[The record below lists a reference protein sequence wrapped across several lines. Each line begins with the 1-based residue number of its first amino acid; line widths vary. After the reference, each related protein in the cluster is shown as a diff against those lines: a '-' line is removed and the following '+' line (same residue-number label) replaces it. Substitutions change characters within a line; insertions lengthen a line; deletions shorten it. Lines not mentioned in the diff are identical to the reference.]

1 MVSLAK
7 LLAALGGGVAFSIVS
22 VLAPFATA
30 QSQFNDIQGHWA
42 QNCLEELGNRRI
54 LNGYPDGSFR
64 PNASLTRAEF
74 ATVLEGAFSQLSPVR
89 SQTEEFRDTRNHWA
103 KRPIRFAFDRGF
115 LTGYPDG
122 SFQPNLPIPRVQ
134 ALASLAGG
142 LKYTPSQDV
151 TTTLSQAFTDAA
163 TIPDYAKPNIAAA
176 VERRI
181 AVNYPNVKTFNPN
194 RAATRGEVA
203 SFLCQAMVAQM
214 PVSAIESRYVATAP
228 IPEIRGVWLTNIDS
242 NVLFSTA
249 NLRNGM
255 NRLSRL
261 NFNTIYPTVWNWGYT
276 LYPSQVA
283 EDVIGR
289 SIDPEPGLQGRDML
303 QEAILEGKR
312 HNIRVIPWFEFGFMA
327 PSDSELAKRK
337 PQWLTQRFD
346 GTKTKMEG
354 THERVWMNPFH
365 PEVQQFILDLVV
377 EIASNYD
384 IDGIQFDDHMG
395 LPVEYGY
402 DDYTVALYKQEH
414 NGKAPPE
421 NKDDPEWV
429 RWRADKITAFMERVF
444 AAIKAANPDCIVAVS
459 PNPQTFAYTQYLQD
473 WQTWE
478 RKGLVEELLIQ
489 VYRDDLALFSQE
501 LEQEP
506 VTTARDHIPVGIAV
520 LTGLKNRPTSLDLVQ
535 HKVAIVRNQGFGGVS
550 FFFYE
555 SMWNWADETPVQREA
570 GFRELFPTRVSAPSV
585 LSE

>member
-1 MVSLAK
+1 MVSLPQF
-7 LLAALGGGVAFSIVS
+7 LPILGGGIAFSIVS
-22 VLAPFATA
+22 VLVPVATA
-30 QSQFNDIQGHWA
+30 QNGFNDIQGHWA
-42 QNCLEELGNRRI
+42 KGCIEQLSNRRI

-74 ATVLEGAFSQLSPVR
+74 ATVLDVAFHELPPVR
-89 SQTEEFRDTRNHWA
+89 SRREEFADTQNHWA
-103 KRPIRFAFDRGF
+103 KNAIRFAYDRGF

-122 SFQPNLPIPRVQ
+122 RFQPNLPIPRVQ

-151 TTTLSQAFTDAA
+151 PTTLSQAFTDAT

-181 AVNYPNVKTFNPN
+181 AVNHPNVKTLNPN
-194 RAATRGEVA
+194 RGATRGEVA
-203 SFLCQAMVAQM
+203 AFLCQAMVDEI
-214 PVSAIESRYVATAP
+214 PSSAIPTQYIATAP
-228 IPEIRGVWLTNIDS
+228 IPELRGVWLTNIDS
-242 NVLFSTA
+242 QVLFSTQ
-249 NLRNGM
+249 NLRNGIS
-255 NRLSRL
+255 RLARL

-283 EDVIGR
+283 KSVTGR

-303 QEAILEGKR
+303 QEAITEGKR

-337 PQWLTQRFD
+337 PQWLTQRLD

-377 EIASNYD
+377 EIAKNYD

-402 DDYTVALYKQEH
+402 DEYTVALYKQEH

-421 NKDDPEWV
+421 NQDDPEWV

-444 AAIKAANPDCIVAVS
+444 AAIKQANPDCIVAVS

-489 VYRDDLALFSQE
+489 VYREDLKLFSQE
-501 LEQEP
+501 LQQDP
-506 VTTARDHIPVGIAV
+506 VETARQHIPVGIAV
-520 LTGLKNRPTSLDLVQ
+520 LTGLKNRPTALDLIQ
-535 HKVAIVRNQGFGGVS
+535 NKVAIVRNKGFAGVS

-555 SMWNWADETPVQREA
+555 SMWNWAEETPNQREA
-570 GFRELFPTRVSAPSV
+570 GFRQLFPTPVEAPDV
-585 LSE
+585 

>member
-1 MVSLAK
+1 MVPL
-7 LLAALGGGVAFSIVS
+7 
-22 VLAPFATA
+22 ATA
-30 QSQFNDIQGHWA
+30 QSRFNDIQGHWA
-42 QNCLEELGNRRI
+42 QSCIQELGNRRI
-54 LNGYPDGSFR
+54 LNGYADGSFR
-64 PNASLTRAEF
+64 PNAALTRAEF
-74 ATVLEGAFSQLSPVR
+74 ATTLDIAFHQLPAVR
-89 SQTEEFRDTRNHWA
+89 TPRQDFADTRNHWA
-103 KRPIRFAFDRGF
+103 KNAIRFAYDRGF

-122 SFQPNLPIPRVQ
+122 NFQPNLPIPRVQ

-142 LKYTPSQDV
+142 LNYTPSQDV
-151 TTTLSQAFTDAA
+151 ATTLAQTFTDAA
-163 TIPDYAKPNIAAA
+163 TIPNYAKPNIAAA

-181 AVNYPNVKTFNPN
+181 AVNHPNVKTLNPN
-194 RAATRGEVA
+194 QAATRAEVA
-203 SFLCQAMVAQM
+203 AFLCQAMVDEIPA
-214 PVSAIESRYVATAP
+214 SAIPQQYIATAP

-242 NVLFSTA
+242 QVLFSTQ

-255 NRLSRL
+255 SRL
-261 NFNTIYPTVWNWGYT
+261 ARVNINTIYPAVWNWGYT
-276 LYPSQVA
+276 LYPSQVS
-283 EDVIGR
+283 EKVIGR
-289 SIDPEPGLQGRDML
+289 ALDPEPGLQRRDML
-303 QEAILEGKR
+303 QEAVTEGKR

-377 EIASNYD
+377 EIAKNYD
-384 IDGIQFDDHMG
+384 VDGIQFDDHMG

-402 DDYTVALYKQEH
+402 DEYTVALYKQEH

-429 RWRADKITAFMERVF
+429 KWRADKITAFMERVF
-444 AAIKAANPDCIVAVS
+444 AAIKQANPDCIVAVS

-489 VYRDDLALFSQE
+489 VYREDLKLFSQE
-501 LEQEP
+501 LKQEP
-506 VTTARDHIPVGIAV
+506 VETARQHIPVGIAV
-520 LTGLKNRPTSLDLVQ
+520 LAGLKNRPTSLNLIQ
-535 HKVAIVRNQGFGGVS
+535 NKVAIVRNKGFAGVS

-555 SMWNWADETPVQREA
+555 SMWNWAQETPTQREA
-570 GFRELFPTRVSAPSV
+570 GFRQLFPIPVESPEILGDRKN
-585 LSE
+585 